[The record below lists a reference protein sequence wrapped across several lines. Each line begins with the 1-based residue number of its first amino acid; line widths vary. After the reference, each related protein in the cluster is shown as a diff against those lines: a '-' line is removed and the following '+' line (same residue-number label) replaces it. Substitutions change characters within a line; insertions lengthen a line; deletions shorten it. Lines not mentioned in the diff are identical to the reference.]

1 MAELVARRAG
11 RAVVLVYPLVLLVF
25 LWWLA
30 TKYWMTNPFTLPSP
44 AATWEAARTMLDEGV
59 LQDATRV
66 TLWRVAVA
74 YLAAISVGVPMG
86 ILIGRVPALSRAL
99 RPVVAFFFTAPKS
112 AFYPVMMIVLGLGTS
127 SKIAFGFSLALFQ
140 VVIAT
145 YAAAAAVE
153 DRFLWSARSLGTSRV
168 GLFSRVVLP
177 ATAPGAVAGAR
188 VALIS
193 AIVGVYLGEMIAGS
207 DGLGQLMMRARNS
220 LDTPDIYVC
229 IVTICL
235 IAVALD
241 GLMLFASR
249 RAFHWAEQR

>member
-1 MAELVARRAG
+1 MPEVLRRRSWQLALL
-11 RAVVLVYPLVLLVF
+11 AYPLVLLVV

-30 TKYWMTNPFTLPSP
+30 TKYWLTNPFTLPSP
-44 AATWEAARTMLDEGV
+44 SATWEAARRLVDEGV
-59 LQDATRV
+59 LLDATRV
-66 TLWRVAVA
+66 TLWRVALA
-74 YLAAISVGVPMG
+74 YTAAIVVGVPLG
-86 ILIGRVPALSRAL
+86 ILIGRVRVLNRAL

-127 SKIAFGFSLALFQ
+127 SKVAFGFSLALFQ

-145 YAAAAAVE
+145 YAAAAAIE
-153 DRFLWSARSLGTSRV
+153 ERFLWSARSLGTSRA
-168 GLFSRVVLP
+168 GLFTRVVLP

-229 IVTICL
+229 IVTISL
-235 IAVALD
+235 VAVALD
-241 GLMLFASR
+241 AMMLALTR
-249 RAFHWAEQR
+249 RAFHWAEHR